1 MFNYEN
7 LSDYE
12 FELLSCD
19 IMSKQLGVKLHTFA
33 KGRDGGIDVTDNV
46 NTKNIV
52 IQVKHYI
59 KSPYSALLSTLQ
71 KEVIKVKSLNPNQYY
86 ICCAQRLTANNINE
100 IYKLFTD
107 YMVSPSNVLTLNDFD
122 TFLDSSSNNEIL
134 RKHYKLWLESSN
146 VLNEIFNRN
155 IFIDC
160 ESLLYDINEKSK
172 EFVKTIYYDQCLKV
186 LEHDYIL
193 LILGLPGV
201 GKTITTKMLSLYYAS
216 IGYQIRYTT
225 DGEISNLK
233 RAISSSE
240 NVNELIILDDALG
253 QTYFK
258 MKETQENE
266 LMSLIKYVS
275 LHPTKKLIMN
285 SRVTIYNEAKS
296 HSIEFTKFTE
306 EKEKIIKTID
316 MSDIPLIE
324 KGMIFYNHLYF
335 GSVSSD
341 YYHNILVDKNY
352 RKIVSHRNYTPRI
365 IEYVTCSSHL
375 KNITPEEYTNFI
387 LDCLNNPKEIWQ
399 NEYNQRLLPEDR
411 ILITTLYSL
420 TDTEID
426 EHILKR
432 AYNYRIG
439 NEPYIDSTKNLYDE
453 AISRLCN
460 SMLIIVDKN
469 NKRMIKVINP
479 SVNDFLKEVIYSNT
493 LEYAALKKNA
503 SEYLQIQRLFADS
516 FPELVQSGEAME
528 LNYTSTIEY
537 YLRVLTCICEF
548 SIKNDIYQYLIDSY
562 LNDLSYSYFPNIN
575 PRIQIICCLLSASM
589 DSYYNT
595 RDKIE
600 DKTLFNF
607 FSTLDLDEIT
617 DLCKYTNI
625 YDVAFFLS
633 ENDEYFVSGIN
644 QAISEYCTAVIGEN
658 YYDSYDLAEL
668 VEACSKPRDVLRYS
682 RDGDTYVDQEYE
694 LDNSLAEELV
704 LSMIKDDLINE
715 IQHKL
720 ESLPELYKK
729 QINMVPS
736 KFDIDIHD
744 LDKYIESYF
753 EPDEPDYD
761 YDDYKS
767 HSHSSSY
774 AYNELDYVFK

>member
-19 IMSKQLGVKLHTFA
+19 IMSKKLGVKLHTFA

-71 KEVIKVKSLNPNQYY
+71 KEVTKVKSLNPKQYY

-100 IYKLFTD
+100 IYTLFTD
-107 YMVSPSNVLTLNDFD
+107 YMDSPSNILTLNDFD
-122 TFLDSSSNNEIL
+122 DFLDTLSNNEIL

-146 VLNEIFNRN
+146 ILNEIFNRN

-186 LEHDYIL
+186 LEHDCVL

-216 IGYQIRYTT
+216 IGYHIRYTT
-225 DGEISNLK
+225 DGEITNLK

-240 NVNELIILDDALG
+240 SVNELIILDDALG

-275 LHPTKKLIMN
+275 MHPTKKLIMN

-316 MSDIPLIE
+316 MSNIPLIE

-335 GSVSSD
+335 SSVSSD
-341 YYHNILVDKNY
+341 YYHNILVNKNY
-352 RKIVSHRNYTPRI
+352 RKIVSHSNYTPRI

-375 KNITPEEYTNFI
+375 KNIAPEEYTNFI

-411 ILITTLYSL
+411 ILVTTLYSL

-426 EHILKR
+426 EHTLKR

-439 NEPYIDSTKNLYDE
+439 KEHYIDSTKNLYDE

-469 NKRMIKVINP
+469 NRRMIKVINP
-479 SVNDFLKEVIYSNT
+479 SVNDFLKEVIYSNP

-503 SEYLQIQRLFADS
+503 SEYLQIQRLFSDS

-528 LNYTSTIEY
+528 LNYTSNIEY

-562 LNDLSYSYFPNIN
+562 LNDLSYSYFQNIY
-575 PRIQIICCLLSASM
+575 PRMQIICCLLSESM

-595 RDKIE
+595 REKIE
-600 DKTLFNF
+600 EKTLFNF
-607 FSTLDLDEIT
+607 FSTLDLDEIF
-617 DLCKYTNI
+617 DLCKFTSM

-633 ENDEYFVSGIN
+633 ENEAYFISGIN
-644 QAISEYCTAVIGEN
+644 QAISEYCTAVIGGN

-694 LDNSLAEELV
+694 IDNSLAEKMV
-704 LSMIKDDLINE
+704 LSMIKDDLIDE

-729 QINMVPS
+729 QIIMVPS
-736 KFDIDIHD
+736 NFDIDIHD
-744 LDKYIESYF
+744 LDQYIESYF
-753 EPDEPDYD
+753 EPDGPD
-761 YDDYKS
+761 YDDYEP
-767 HSHSSSY
+767 HSKSSSY
-774 AYNELDYVFK
+774 SYNELDYIFK